1 MVKNRNIGTFILLN
15 IVTCGIYSII
25 TFCAM
30 GEEIERVCEGDGRKQ
45 MQYIFAWL
53 LGMVTLGIYPVVWFY
68 SAMNRLQDNAYRYG
82 DNVRPQYS
90 GSSFLLWWYL
100 GAFIGVGPII
110 AMCNFISDLNAYS
123 GAAGRVRP
131 LAYTSNLNERQRLI
145 NIAKNGGNP
154 NPPVP
159 PVQQRPV
166 NNGHPGA
173 GMRQGAPVPPG
184 PAVAVGRNV
193 PMRGNVD
200 SVPPTAP
207 APGTY
212 QGNRSGKVTCVAGN
226 HVGTSFPIR
235 DNESFI
241 IGTDPS
247 KCSIVIDAA
256 SHYVSRTHCTVK
268 YSVAGD
274 TYVVIDH
281 STNGTYTLGGQRIA
295 KDTPRSMNIGD
306 SIYLGDK
313 NNIFR
318 FG

>member
-30 GEEIERVCEGDGRKQ
+30 GEEIERVCYGDGKKQ
-45 MQYIFAWL
+45 PQYIIAWL

-68 SAMNRLQDNAYRYG
+68 TAMNRLQDNAYRYG
-82 DNVRPQYS
+82 ESVRPQYS
-90 GSSFLLWWYL
+90 GSSFLLWWFL
-100 GAFIGVGPII
+100 GAFIGIGPII
-110 AMCNFISDLNAYS
+110 AMCNFISDLNAY
-123 GAAGRVRP
+123 AGVADRVRP
-131 LAYTSNLNERQRLI
+131 LAYTANLNERQRLI
-145 NIAKNGGNP
+145 NIAKNGGRP
-154 NPPVP
+154 NPPAP
-159 PVQQRPV
+159 PVQ
-166 NNGHPGA
+166 PGPA
-173 GMRQGAPVPPG
+173 VIRQGAQIRQGAPVPPSNS
-184 PAVAVGRNV
+184 VAVGRNV
-193 PMRGNVD
+193 PPRGGVD

-226 HVGTSFPIR
+226 HIGTSFPIR

-281 STNGTYTLGGQRIA
+281 STNGTYTLGGQRIP

-313 NNIFR
+313 NNIFK